1 MSVYTIIITYVITIN
16 LIAFFLMGLDKWKAR
31 KRAWRI
37 PEVTLCLFAIFGGS
51 IGSILGMFLFHHK
64 TRHWYFLY
72 GLPLILCVQLLLI
85 YLIWHSP
92 VEIGIL

>member
-37 PEVTLCLFAIFGGS
+37 PEVTLFLFAIFGGS
-51 IGSILGMFLFHHK
+51 IGSILVMFLSHHK
-64 TRHWYFLY
+64 TRHWYFRY
-72 GLPLILCVQLLLI
+72 GFPLLAALDAALLLW
-85 YLIWHSP
+85 LRL
-92 VEIGIL
+92 G

>member
-37 PEVTLCLFAIFGGS
+37 PEVTLFLFAIFGGS

-64 TRHWYFLY
+64 TRHWYFRA
-72 GLPLILCVQLLLI
+72 GFPLLFLFQALLLFF
-85 YLIWHSP
+85 LWRWLAP
-92 VEIGIL
+92 

>member
-16 LIAFFLMGLDKWKAR
+16 LIAFFLMVLDKWKAR

-37 PEVTLCLFAIFGGS
+37 PEVTLFLFVIFGGS

>member
-37 PEVTLCLFAIFGGS
+37 PEVTL
-51 IGSILGMFLFHHK
+51 FLFHHK

>member
-37 PEVTLCLFAIFGGS
+37 PEVTLFLFAIFGGS
-51 IGSILGMFLFHHK
+51 IGSILGMFF
-64 TRHWYFLY
+64 
-72 GLPLILCVQLLLI
+72 LPLILCVQLLLI

>member
-37 PEVTLCLFAIFGGS
+37 PEVTLFLFAIFGGS
-51 IGSILGMFLFHHK
+51 IGSIP
-64 TRHWYFLY
+64 
-72 GLPLILCVQLLLI
+72 PLVFF
-85 YLIWHSP
+85 IWIATDLMCAASAHLSDLAFP
-92 VEIGIL
+92 C

>member
-37 PEVTLCLFAIFGGS
+37 PEVTLFLFAIFGGS

-64 TRHWYFLY
+64 TRHWYFVI
-72 GLPLILCVQLLLI
+72 GMPVILILQLAVAVLI
-85 YLIWHSP
+85 HSK
-92 VEIGIL
+92 L

>member
-37 PEVTLCLFAIFGGS
+37 PEVTLFLFAIFGGS

-64 TRHWYFLY
+64 TRHWYFRY
-72 GLPLILCVQLLLI
+72 GFPLLAALDAALLLW
-85 YLIWHSP
+85 LRL
-92 VEIGIL
+92 G